1 MARLLI
7 RDATRGELRGDG
19 RLQPTVEKRIGM
31 NRKQGKVQVKS
42 GRRTFYVEPG
52 PHGAI
57 FEEDSGGMLVPAKGL
72 NPTEA
77 EQLRQ
82 IAETRMPPRPR

>member
-1 MARLLI
+1 MMLAFS
-7 RDATRGELRGDG
+7 
-19 RLQPTVEKRIGM
+19 PPCNVEERIGM
-31 NRKQGKVQVKS
+31 NRKQGKVRVES
-42 GRRTFYVEPG
+42 GGRTFYVEPG

-57 FEEDSGGMLVPAKGL
+57 FEEDSDGVLVPAKGL
-72 NPTEA
+72 TPGQA